1 MRRMPPPCAWWH
13 SDTGWHRLVTTWWL
27 MMAPCLTCELTLSS
41 RLSLSSRTSQTS
53 WFLARK
59 QTHKQRW
66 ELNKKQKYRQLDSFF
81 AGFYQS
87 VACPVGPG
95 RAPASF
101 YLASAAKLPP
111 KCRQARVC
119 LLRAFTSRV
128 FSGCLFP
135 AKCIRLCDP
144 VFWQSKRKPKNC
156 WHLQQNFVFCVIAIT
171 RLRTGNSF
179 KTSSDEFTK
188 SLIFP
193 TAKKLHTKPHSQCY
207 L

>member
-1 MRRMPPPCAWWH
+1 MF
-13 SDTGWHRLVTTWWL
+13 S
-27 MMAPCLTCELTLSS
+27 
-41 RLSLSSRTSQTS
+41 
-53 WFLARK
+53 
-59 QTHKQRW
+59 
-66 ELNKKQKYRQLDSFF
+66 
-81 AGFYQS
+81 
-87 VACPVGPG
+87 GPG

-101 YLASAAKLPP
+101 YLASAAKLPL

-193 TAKKLHTKPHSQCY
+193 TAKNSTQKPHSHWIFIMSIYFSHSVSGGQWPWLRDLALFQTLICLLTSSFPVTLTLRGGGSVSSVSY
-207 L
+207 ISIKLIKQTSCSLCKPYKKSFSIFSC

>member
-1 MRRMPPPCAWWH
+1 MYI
-13 SDTGWHRLVTTWWL
+13 G
-27 MMAPCLTCELTLSS
+27 
-41 RLSLSSRTSQTS
+41 
-53 WFLARK
+53 K
-59 QTHKQRW
+59 
-66 ELNKKQKYRQLDSFF
+66 NKYLDIRQLLVFCRILPECGGVFS
-81 AGFYQS
+81 
-87 VACPVGPG
+87 GPG
-95 RAPASF
+95 RVPASF
-101 YLASAAKLPP
+101 YLASAAKLPL

-193 TAKKLHTKPHSQCY
+193 TAKNSTQSHIHTGY